1 MELVCPVC
9 TSSNTVLLNQVFDVE
24 LHTSSDKFDY
34 WNCEA
39 CDAIFIH
46 PFPIDRLSEI
56 YPDSY
61 YSMAGP
67 SESIL
72 ERVKSKLDQRFL
84 SKILATIPGSSL
96 SVLDVGGGSGWML
109 NLARAADPRVQ
120 YTAVVDLNEKSR
132 SFAEADGHVFHCS
145 RVEDLESDSSFDL
158 ILVLNVIEHVANPA
172 NVFKNL
178 AGLLTMDGKVVI
190 KTPNTRT
197 LDRYIFQNSYWGG
210 YHCPRHWVLFN
221 KENLPLAVKGS
232 GLRASQIRYTQG
244 ASQWAASVLGV
255 LSQRGWIR
263 IDQERPMHRHFL
275 VSPMLAFFALV
286 DFIRGPFLPTA
297 QMIAILEKESVSTP
311 QIRKLDLPEK
321 TPDPT

>member
-9 TSSNTVLLNQVFDVE
+9 ASTRTVLLKQVFDVE
-24 LHTSSDKFDY
+24 LHTSSDAFDY
-34 WNCEA
+34 WNCRD

-46 PFPIDRLSEI
+46 PFPVDRLSEI

-72 ERVKSKLDQRFL
+72 EKLKSKLDRRFL
-84 SKILATIPGSSL
+84 SKMLAMIPGSSL

-109 NLARAADPRVQ
+109 NVARAADPRVQ

-132 SFAEADGHVFHCS
+132 SLAEASGHVFNCS
-145 RVEDLESDSSFDL
+145 RVEDFKTDSRFDL
-158 ILVLNVIEHVANPA
+158 ILALNVIEHVANPA
-172 NVFKNL
+172 GVFRSF
-178 AGLLTMDGKVVI
+178 AGILTENGKVVI
-190 KTPNTRT
+190 QTPNTKT

-221 KENLPLAVKGS
+221 KENLPLAVRGS

-244 ASQWAASVLGV
+244 ASQWAASVMGV
-255 LSQRGWIR
+255 LAGRGWIR
-263 IDQERPMHRHFL
+263 INRERPMHTHFL
-275 VSPMLAFFALV
+275 ASPLLAFFAAV
-286 DFIRGPFLPTA
+286 DFIRAPFSPTA
-297 QMIAILEKESVSTP
+297 QMIAILEREMPV
-311 QIRKLDLPEK
+311 R
-321 TPDPT
+321 